1 MRSRGRPR
9 HGRTP
14 LPACDGDAA
23 GNRGAIKWFDA
34 KKGFGFIERP
44 DGNDLFVHFSSIEGG
59 LAQRLTEGQL
69 VDYEIGP
76 GRKGPEAQKVRLLAS
91 ASS

>member
-1 MRSRGRPR
+1 M
-9 HGRTP
+9 
-14 LPACDGDAA
+14 AA

-59 LAQRLTEGQL
+59 LGNRLTEGQL
-69 VDYEIGP
+69 VDYEVGP
-76 GRKGPEAQKVRLLAS
+76 GRKGPEAQNVRILATA
-91 ASS
+91 AS